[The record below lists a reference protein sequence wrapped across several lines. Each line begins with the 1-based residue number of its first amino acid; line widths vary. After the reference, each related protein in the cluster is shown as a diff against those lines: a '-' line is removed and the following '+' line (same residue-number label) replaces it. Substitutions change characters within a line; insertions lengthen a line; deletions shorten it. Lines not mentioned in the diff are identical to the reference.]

1 MRMSGVD
8 DGWLRTPVVMIPG
21 RPHRDQSGITLVEI
35 SVVLA
40 VLGVLL
46 TLSFPSLKEW
56 RRAVELRSTAA
67 KVAEIMLSARMSSVV
82 ERRDYLVSVD
92 YTADACSV
100 TPPVGTTAAGGLVD
114 FYPDDTDPD
123 CPSLSSHN
131 VVFRPNGTA
140 DAAGFE
146 AVYLKSR
153 SAMVP
158 ARYRVK
164 VLGATGKVSV
174 EKWAGGAW
182 SGAW

>member
-1 MRMSGVD
+1 
-8 DGWLRTPVVMIPG
+8 MIPARLRG
-21 RPHRDQSGITLVEI
+21 DQAGITLVEI

-46 TLSFPSLKEW
+46 ALSVPSLKEW
-56 RRAVELRSTAA
+56 RRAVELRGTAA
-67 KVAEIMLSARMSSVV
+67 KVAEIMLSARMRSVV

-100 TPPVGTTAAGGLVD
+100 TPPVGTAQVGGSVD
-114 FYPDDTDPD
+114 FYPDNTDPD
-123 CPSLSSHN
+123 CPSLSARD

-153 SAMVP
+153 SATVA

-164 VLGATGKVSV
+164 VLGATGKVRV

-182 SGAW
+182 IGA

>member
-1 MRMSGVD
+1 
-8 DGWLRTPVVMIPG
+8 MIPARLHG
-21 RPHRDQSGITLVEI
+21 DQTGITLVEI

-46 TLSFPSLKEW
+46 ALSFPSLKEW
-56 RRAVELRSTAA
+56 RRAVDLRSTAA
-67 KVAEIMLSARMSSVV
+67 KVAEIMLSARMRSVV

-92 YTADACSV
+92 YTADVCSV
-100 TPPVGTTAAGGLVD
+100 SPPVGTAQVGGAVD
-114 FYPDDTDPD
+114 FYLDNTDPD
-123 CPSLSSHN
+123 CPSLSSRN

-153 SAMVP
+153 SARVP

-174 EKWAGGAW
+174 ERWAGGAW
-182 SGAW
+182 IGA

>member
-1 MRMSGVD
+1 MA
-8 DGWLRTPVVMIPG
+8 LRRIRRVQG
-21 RPHRDQSGITLVEI
+21 GFTLVEL
-35 SVVLA
+35 VVALA
-40 VLGVLL
+40 VLGV
-46 TLSFPSLKEW
+46 TLALSVPSLKDW
-56 RRAVELRSTAA
+56 KRAVDLRSKAS
-67 KVAEIMLSARMSSVV
+67 KVEGLMLSARMRSVV
-82 ERRDYLVSVD
+82 ERRDYSVSVD
-92 YTADACSV
+92 YATDACSV
-100 TPPVGTTAAGGLVD
+100 TPPVGTALLGGSVD
-114 FYPDDTDPD
+114 FYLDNTDPD

-146 AVYLKSR
+146 AIYLKSR
-153 SAMVP
+153 SATVV